1 MFLYGKTSERLSPKG
16 MKKCPLLTGFFCKE
30 VSWKKI
36 ECVSKVSIELIL
48 NVRIML
54 TKLLCF
60 NPFMTEADIL

>member
-1 MFLYGKTSERLSPKG
+1 MFLYGKTSERLLPRG

-36 ECVSKVSIELIL
+36 ECVSKVSIEFIL

-54 TKLLCF
+54 TKLLCSKTSQS
-60 NPFMTEADIL
+60 PHD